1 MAGRTRIIDLSVPL
15 MNYSMDT
22 HEQTIHYLD
31 HAEVARQ
38 RAKTYDIPADRFPV
52 PHVHTASEVVTL
64 TTHAGTHVDAP
75 WHYGPLSE
83 GRPARTIDEI
93 PLEWCYGDGVVL
105 DFTAKHADE
114 LILPGDIDAALGRIG
129 HRLQPLDIVLIRT
142 GCDRFFDQPDWSR
155 RHPGMSREA
164 TLHLIDQGIRM
175 MGTDGWGFDIPI
187 PTMVE
192 RLRGGDPAAFFPAHY
207 AGRDREY
214 CHIEKMANLGAIPRP
229 TGFKVACFPVKVHR
243 GSGGWCRAVA
253 ILEE

>member
-1 MAGRTRIIDLSVPL
+1 MAGRVRIIDLSVPL

-52 PHVHTASEVVTL
+52 PHQHTASEVVTL

-114 LILPGDIDAALGRIG
+114 AISPGDLDAALRRIG

-192 RLRGGDPAAFFPAHY
+192 RLRRQGPPRQRRLVSRRRHP
-207 AGRDREY
+207 GRV
-214 CHIEKMANLGAIPRP
+214 GPRRTNHP
-229 TGFKVACFPVKVHR
+229 
-243 GSGGWCRAVA
+243 
-253 ILEE
+253 

>member
-1 MAGRTRIIDLSVPL
+1 LKEDGMAGRTRIIDLSVPL

-114 LILPGDIDAALGRIG
+114 LISPGDIDAALGRIG

-142 GCDRFFDQPDWSR
+142 GCDRFL
-155 RHPGMSREA
+155 MRE
-164 TLHLIDQGIRM
+164 R
-175 MGTDGWGFDIPI
+175 
-187 PTMVE
+187 
-192 RLRGGDPAAFFPAHY
+192 RLR
-207 AGRDREY
+207 
-214 CHIEKMANLGAIPRP
+214 
-229 TGFKVACFPVKVHR
+229 
-243 GSGGWCRAVA
+243 
-253 ILEE
+253 